1 MAYYKLKDK
10 DQKIYDN
17 GNRDASSEY
26 VLFYDSI
33 NDRLKQEKLVG
44 CEIGVLY
51 GDTSM
56 FFLQN
61 FTNLFLIG
69 IDPIIPDS
77 MESSLIGNVETI
89 KLNTK
94 EYENRF
100 QFIQDYSFN
109 VSFDENYFDFIFIDG
124 DHTYEA
130 VKSDFE
136 QYVKYLKKGGLMFFH
151 DSRMNRGGA
160 NFHIGSSKF
169 VDELITSSSDLEL
182 IGETF
187 SLTCFVKN

>member
-1 MAYYKLKDK
+1 MAYYKHKDK
-10 DQKIYDN
+10 EQKIYDN

-109 VSFDENYFDFIFIDG
+109 VSFEEDYFDFIFIDG
-124 DHTYEA
+124 DHNYEV

-169 VDELITSSSDLEL
+169 VDELISSSSDLEL